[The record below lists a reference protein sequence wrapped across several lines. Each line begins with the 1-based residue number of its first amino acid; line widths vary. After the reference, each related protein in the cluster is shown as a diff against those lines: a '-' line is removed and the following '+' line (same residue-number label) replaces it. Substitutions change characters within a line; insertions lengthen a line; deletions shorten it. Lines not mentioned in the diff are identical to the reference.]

1 MDACCHHK
9 SARVSAGG
17 TAGSLDIFMLPV
29 ITMSII
35 KKNAPRNWKIM
46 TLMTILSKNPQDL
59 LYSIV
64 KKAEGEK

>member
-35 KKNAPRNWKIM
+35 KKKMHQEI
-46 TLMTILSKNPQDL
+46 
-59 LYSIV
+59 
-64 KKAEGEK
+64 EK

>member
-35 KKNAPRNWKIM
+35 KKKKC
-46 TLMTILSKNPQDL
+46 TKKLKNNDFNDNF
-59 LYSIV
+59 V
-64 KKAEGEK
+64 